1 MLTLDLTHS
10 PLGRRLRLHGR
21 FDAHTANVV
30 DDALVDDDGAVVLD
44 LAGVDF
50 IDSAGLALLV
60 RAHARCARDGRG
72 FAIAATSQ
80 PVRII
85 LELTGLEAVLG
96 ADAERAEHLL
106 GGAA

>member
-1 MLTLDLTHS
+1 MLTLDLTPS
-10 PLGRRLRLHGR
+10 PLGRQLRLQGR
-21 FDAHTANVV
+21 FDAHTASVV
-30 DDALVDDDGAVVLD
+30 SDALVDDGAVVLD

-60 RAHARCARDGRG
+60 RTHTRCVRSGRG

-85 LELTGLEAVLG
+85 LELTGLERVLG
-96 ADAERAEHLL
+96 ADPERAAELL
-106 GGAA
+106 GGGA

>member
-21 FDAHTANVV
+21 FDAHTVTVV
-30 DDALVDDDGAVVLD
+30 DDALVDAGAVVLD

-72 FAIAATSQ
+72 FAVAATSQ